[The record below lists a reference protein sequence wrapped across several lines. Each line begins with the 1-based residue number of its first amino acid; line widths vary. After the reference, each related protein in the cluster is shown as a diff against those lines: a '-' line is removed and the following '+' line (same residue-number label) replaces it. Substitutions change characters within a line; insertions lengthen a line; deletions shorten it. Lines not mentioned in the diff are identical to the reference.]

1 MKLPIIIAAGTLTTA
16 IAYNAYALTCGAQ
29 PSCDSLGYKYTGATT
44 DCLNEPLKC
53 PFNSSYFNCV
63 KKVDAVNLL
72 VPNYNRGVTLS
83 ANGTTYTVG
92 SGNLAS
98 YSCGWVLF
106 ENYATSAIDNAESD
120 WYINNV
126 IVGRQTAGTPQKWT
140 DFNTGIYFVN
150 KGDTFKNVGKAGINK
165 LTFFPCKGF

>member
-63 KKVDAVNLL
+63 KKVDAIKKLQQDI
-72 VPNYNRGVTLS
+72 VTATMPDYKKILS
-83 ANGTTYTVG
+83 RALDVTYTADTNGFIIGIDYRERTEGGIVQIWINGTMVRVKSEQTDWTRNSWSYPVKKGSTYRVYASG
-92 SGNLAS
+92 STA
-98 YSCGWVLF
+98 
-106 ENYATSAIDNAESD
+106 NY
-120 WYINNV
+120 
-126 IVGRQTAGTPQKWT
+126 
-140 DFNTGIYFVN
+140 YFAP
-150 KGDTFKNVGKAGINK
+150 TI
-165 LTFFPCKGF
+165 